1 MAWLL
6 SLEQERRPWQTETPE
21 AKVSARLPVERL
33 LGDEPPE
40 EPQEKPA
47 VQAPALAEG

>member
-6 SLEQERRPWQTETPE
+6 SLERGRRLWQAETPE
-21 AKVSARLPVERL
+21 AKVLARLPVGRL

-47 VQAPALAEG
+47 LQAPALAER